1 MKESDRELAM
11 WKIKAAEELQRRA
24 VKENYSKYVE
34 YVHGGRWIPAKHLL
48 FVCDKIQAFIETYTG
63 HAYDIL
69 ILQMPPQHGKSM
81 STTETLPSWYLGI
94 NPEHRVI
101 QASYNE
107 GFAIKFCRRNKE
119 KINKY
124 GKQLF
129 DITIGN
135 VNKADEF
142 ELDNNVGGMLSR
154 GLMGGITGNPA
165 NLIIID
171 DPVKNRQEAD
181 SETYRENMWDEWQN
195 SVKTRL
201 AAGAKIIVIMTRWH
215 EDDLAGRIIT
225 NEKYVTVINLPC
237 EAEEND
243 LLGRQKGDAL
253 FPEIGKDNNW
263 LKDFKEGYQTTEG
276 HRAWLALFQG
286 RPTAEE
292 GNMIK
297 RHWFRYWKPKEIDL
311 PPVTVKDKDG
321 NYVNIYAEDIP
332 DYMDESIQSWDC
344 TFKKKE
350 DNDFV
355 CGGVISRRLAKYY
368 LRDLINDRMGIVET
382 MKSINIMSQKW
393 KEATLKLVED
403 KANGS
408 AVIEMLQDKIP
419 GMVPVEPKG
428 DKVSRAN
435 AVSPCIE
442 SGNFYIPHP
451 MIAPWVNEYLEQM
464 CAFPLGKNDD
474 MVDMTTQGLTRLISR
489 TFDTQPPEQD
499 PDNPS
504 YEYKYQKMVSDIMGG
519 EAKINL

>member
-1 MKESDRELAM
+1 MDWIAY
-11 WKIKAAEELQRRA
+11 KIKAAEELQRRA

-297 RHWFRYWKPKEIDL
+297 RHWWKYYDTLPDMVEVIMSVDAAFKDEETSDFTCIEVWGKRDAYMYLIDCINRRMDFPTTLQEIIN
-311 PPVTVKDKDG
+311 TKDK
-321 NYVNIYAEDIP
+321 YPKCSMI
-332 DYMDESIQSWDC
+332 
-344 TFKKKE
+344 
-350 DNDFV
+350 
-355 CGGVISRRLAKYY
+355 
-368 LRDLINDRMGIVET
+368 
-382 MKSINIMSQKW
+382 
-393 KEATLKLVED
+393 LVED

-408 AVIEMLQDKIP
+408 AIIQMLRRKIP
-419 GMVPVEPKG
+419 GIIPVNPEGGKI
-428 DKVSRAN
+428 SRVN
-435 AVSPCIE
+435 AVSPAIE
-442 SGNFYIPHP
+442 SGNVWLPKTASWLNDF
-451 MIAPWVNEYLEQM
+451 VEQ
-464 CAFPLGKNDD
+464 CSSFPNGKNDD
-474 MVDMTTQGLTRLISR
+474 MVDAMSQALNRFMYFFANAHQGKRDEFLYR
-489 TFDTQPPEQD
+489 DQD
-499 PDNPS
+499 DSGEVDQS
-504 YEYKYQKMVSDIMGG
+504 YIDMNIKRY
-519 EAKINL
+519 

>member
-1 MKESDRELAM
+1 MDWIAY
-11 WKIKAAEELQRRA
+11 KIKAAEELQRRA

-124 GKQLF
+124 GKELF
-129 DITIGN
+129 GITIGN

-297 RHWFRYWKPKEIDL
+297 RHWWKYYDTLPDMVEVIMSVDAAFKDEETSDFTCIQVWGKRDAYMYLIDCINRRMDFPTTLQEI
-311 PPVTVKDKDG
+311 VNTKDK
-321 NYVNIYAEDIP
+321 YPKCSMI
-332 DYMDESIQSWDC
+332 
-344 TFKKKE
+344 
-350 DNDFV
+350 
-355 CGGVISRRLAKYY
+355 
-368 LRDLINDRMGIVET
+368 
-382 MKSINIMSQKW
+382 
-393 KEATLKLVED
+393 LVED

-408 AVIEMLQDKIP
+408 AIIQMLRRKIP
-419 GMVPVEPKG
+419 GIIPVNPEGGKI
-428 DKVSRAN
+428 SRVN
-435 AVSPCIE
+435 AVSPAIE
-442 SGNFYIPHP
+442 SGNVWLPKS
-451 MIAPWVNEYLEQM
+451 APWLNDFVEQ
-464 CAFPLGKNDD
+464 CSAFPNAKNDD
-474 MVDMTTQGLTRLISR
+474 MVDAMSQALNRFMYFFANTHQSKRDDFLYRDQEDSGEV
-489 TFDTQPPEQD
+489 DQ
-499 PDNPS
+499 S
-504 YEYKYQKMVSDIMGG
+504 YIDMDI
-519 EAKINL
+519 KRY